1 MKRGPRPRR
10 SQRHRYRPT
19 ARRRAQTS
27 HTNRA
32 SCIRKMNRTLRTRVR
47 PIVQRAIREAPAMKL
62 AFLLPGQG
70 SQRVGMGKEL
80 ADNFPAARDTFK
92 EADDALGFSLSKLCF
107 EGPEDEL
114 RLTAN
119 TQPAILAASIAALRV
134 YRKEVGGVPEIA
146 AGHSLGEYSAL
157 VAAGAIE
164 FADTVRAVRERG
176 RLMQEAVPAGQGA
189 MAALIG
195 LELAQVSEI
204 CDEVTADGK
213 LAVPANLNAPGQVV
227 IAGHAAPVRRALE
240 IAKERGASMSVELK
254 VSAPF
259 HCSLMQPARDGM
271 EPVLRALKIGEFK
284 FGVIAN
290 VTAEVN
296 RDPHRVVPLLLEQIT
311 APVRWEESMGVIAR
325 SGVTDAIEFGSGR
338 VLMGMMRRMYRTI
351 RVRPLEDLASLKAI
365 SQPAPAAKA

>member
-1 MKRGPRPRR
+1 
-10 SQRHRYRPT
+10 
-19 ARRRAQTS
+19 
-27 HTNRA
+27 
-32 SCIRKMNRTLRTRVR
+32 
-47 PIVQRAIREAPAMKL
+47 MKL
-62 AFLLPGQG
+62 AFLFPGQG

-80 ADNFPAARDTFK
+80 ADNFPVARETFQQ
-92 EADDALGFSLSKLCF
+92 ADDALGFALSRLCF

-119 TQPAILAASIAALRV
+119 TQPAMVAASIAALRV
-134 YRKEVGGVPEIA
+134 YRKEIGKEPEVA

-164 FADTVRAVRERG
+164 FADAVRSVRERG
-176 RLMQEAVPAGQGA
+176 RLMQEAVPPGQGA

-195 LELAQVSEI
+195 LELSQVNEI
-204 CDEVTADGK
+204 CAEVAKDGK
-213 LAVPANLNAPGQVV
+213 IAVPANLNAPGQVV
-227 IAGHAAPVRRALE
+227 IAGHAEPVRRALE

-271 EPVLRALKIGEFK
+271 EPVLRALKVGEFR
-284 FGVIAN
+284 FGVITN
-290 VTAEVN
+290 VTAKEN
-296 RDPHRVVPLLLEQIT
+296 RDPGRVVPLLLEQIT

-325 SGVTDAIEFGSGR
+325 GGVTDAIEFGCGR
-338 VLMGMMRRMYRTI
+338 VLMGLMRRTYREI

-365 SQPAPAAKA
+365 SQPAPAVKA